1 MSKTV
6 FSNIRN
12 LFFVLLGLSL
22 PFSVS
27 ISNIL
32 VVSLLLSVVLEG
44 DFRSKIIRIK
54 SSKWMMSLS
63 LLLIL
68 YYLSFFIY
76 GQFSDTIWILKRVS
90 ILWILPILYS
100 VSFPKNTIYSSVFAF
115 LFSMFLSSIIAIS
128 ENLELINI
136 NGTNWTWSAFLKYTD
151 HNVFL
156 ASSIILSVY
165 LLFKVDIQKRYKN
178 TVLFFVPFYLISIFT
193 EGGKSGQI
201 VLIILLILLFFFFF
215 KNNITRLIV
224 SIIVLIFGLFVVYNT
239 SEIVEKRFN
248 YELRNFTENKTS
260 SRSLLF
266 NHSIDLIKENPII
279 GYGAGSFTDKFG
291 EINEETKKV
300 VRYQHKTPHNNYLY
314 VWLELGILGFLLFF
328 FIFYFQIKE
337 LYQQNDGFVRILL
350 PIMYLCIMMTDT
362 YFFNQNTLI
371 LYVFLSVTVINYQ
384 YKSS

>member
-1 MSKTV
+1 MSNTIIP
-6 FSNIRN
+6 IRN
-12 LFFVLLGLSL
+12 FLFVLLGISL
-22 PFSVS
+22 PFSVAT
-27 ISNIL
+27 SNIL

-44 DFRSKIIRIK
+44 DFRTKITRIK

-63 LLLIL
+63 LLLVL

-115 LFSMFLSSIIAIS
+115 LFSMFLSSIIAIL
-128 ENLELINI
+128 ENLELINV

-178 TVLFFVPFYLISIFT
+178 AVLFFVPFYLISIFT
-193 EGGKSGQI
+193 EAGKSGQI

-248 YELRNFTENKTS
+248 YEIRNFTENKTS

>member
-1 MSKTV
+1 
-6 FSNIRN
+6 
-12 LFFVLLGLSL
+12 
-22 PFSVS
+22 
-27 ISNIL
+27 
-32 VVSLLLSVVLEG
+32 
-44 DFRSKIIRIK
+44 
-54 SSKWMMSLS
+54 
-63 LLLIL
+63 
-68 YYLSFFIY
+68 
-76 GQFSDTIWILKRVS
+76 
-90 ILWILPILYS
+90 
-100 VSFPKNTIYSSVFAF
+100 
-115 LFSMFLSSIIAIS
+115 MFLSSIIAIS

-224 SIIVLIFGLFVVYNT
+224 SIFVLIFGLFVVYNT
-239 SEIVEKRFN
+239 SEIVEKRFS
-248 YELRNFTENKTS
+248 YEIRNFTENKTS

-279 GYGAGSFTDKFG
+279 GYGSGSFTDKFG

-314 VWLELGILGFLLFF
+314 VWLELGLLGLLLFLL
-328 FIFYFQIKE
+328 IFYFQIKE
-337 LYQQNDGFVRILL
+337 LYQRKDGFVRILL
-350 PIMYLCIMMTDT
+350 PIMYLCVMMTDT
-362 YFFNQNTLI
+362 YLFNQNTLI